1 MKGRR
6 VRFLACS
13 GSCVQTGDAAE
24 QQQVGGR
31 MVVIGF
37 GVVKRKIR
45 WRFQVG
51 CDVVPKRLVCDGGRD
66 GEWSGAEGCEDRWRD
81 GGR

>member
-1 MKGRR
+1 MLAAVVACRR
-6 VRFLACS
+6 A
-13 GSCVQTGDAAE
+13 T
-24 QQQVGGR
+24 QQSDSRWVG

-51 CDVVPKRLVCDGGRD
+51 CDVVPKRFVCDGGRD